1 MAHSELLSKALR
13 DLKDLI
19 AKERDPQ
26 NLRELVAEIN
36 TLLDMIEMQ
45 VARLESPDPPLAN

>member
-1 MAHSELLSKALR
+1 MAHSEPLSKALR
-13 DLKDLI
+13 DLKRLI

-45 VARLESPDPPLAN
+45 LARLEGQEPPLAN

>member
-1 MAHSELLSKALR
+1 MAHSEHLSKALH
-13 DLKDLI
+13 DLKGLI

-45 VARLESPDPPLAN
+45 LARLEGQDPPLAN

>member
-1 MAHSELLSKALR
+1 MAHSESLSKALR

-19 AKERDPQ
+19 AKEQDPH

-45 VARLESPDPPLAN
+45 VARLEGQDPPLAN

>member
-1 MAHSELLSKALR
+1 MAHSEPLSKALR

-19 AKERDPQ
+19 ARERDPH

-45 VARLESPDPPLAN
+45 VARLEGQTPPLAN

>member
-1 MAHSELLSKALR
+1 MAHSEPLSKALR

-26 NLRELVAEIN
+26 NLRKLVTAIN

-45 VARLESPDPPLAN
+45 VARLEGQDRPSAN